1 MNTNKIIRECC
12 RGSIISQKYFFDK
25 YAASMYLVCRR
36 YMRTNEAAEDV
47 MMNGFFQ
54 CFKSLPGFSYTNDSA
69 LAGWLKRIFINE
81 CLQVLRKKNN
91 LVVVPDDE
99 ADLAVTNSS
108 VLDELSA
115 DEIYKLISQLPI
127 GYKTVF
133 NLFVV
138 EGYSHKEIASILNIN
153 EGTSKSQLS
162 KARMMLQHMIMK
174 NNKTNYA
181 AII

>member
-1 MNTNKIIRECC
+1 
-12 RGSIISQKYFFDK
+12 
-25 YAASMYLVCRR
+25 
-36 YMRTNEAAEDV
+36 MRTNEAAEDV

-54 CFKSLPGFSYTNDSA
+54 CYKALPGFSYSNDAA

-81 CLQVLRKKNN
+81 CLQALRKKNI
-91 LVVVPDDE
+91 LVVVPDNE
-99 ADLAVTNSS
+99 AELVVIEDN

-115 DEIYKLISQLPI
+115 DEIYQLISQLPV

-138 EGYSHKEIASILNIN
+138 EGYSHKEIATMLNIN

-162 KARMMLQHMIMK
+162 KARLILQQMILK

-181 AII
+181 AIK